1 MRLFEKEVPLTEGE
15 KEDVRNGYA
24 HQYKTDDP
32 GNTDF
37 LIKIAKKVSCRTGMA
52 LALCHDSVQEYYMM
66 FRSLDTC
73 DEGQT

>member
-15 KEDVRNGYA
+15 KKNIRDGYA
-24 HQYKTDDP
+24 YQYKTDLP
-32 GNTDF
+32 GDTEF
-37 LIKIAKKVSCRTGMA
+37 LIKIAKGVASRTGMD
-52 LALCHDSVQEYYMM
+52 LALCHDSVQEYYML